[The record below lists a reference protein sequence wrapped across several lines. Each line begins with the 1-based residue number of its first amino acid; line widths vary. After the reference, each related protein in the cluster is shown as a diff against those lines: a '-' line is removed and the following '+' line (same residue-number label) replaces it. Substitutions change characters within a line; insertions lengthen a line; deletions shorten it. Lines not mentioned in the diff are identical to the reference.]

1 MLAVK
6 ELSESSASSLTVVR
20 ARWSCRALTVTW
32 AYTAP
37 PAGTHI
43 HTHSHQYP
51 HITHLHTSLMD
62 YSSCDSQVIYPCTP
76 PSPSSSQ
83 FLAPPL
89 FISLG
94 LSLMARVNWLPS
106 NCCSLAW
113 VTKHVRRN
121 KQKLP
126 PLARLCAGF
135 FFLIL
140 QFPFQVI
147 LAASSVAFCA
157 FTCLCLSLHLSLCR
171 FTHPELENI
180 RKTEM
185 RRLDGEPNK
194 PPQHFRIWTI
204 FKVKTLFHADF
215 LIYSISIYCC
225 VILCRSSLH
234 AYKLA
239 HKLILTLTGTGIC
252 IFIHTY

>member
-62 YSSCDSQVIYPCTP
+62 YSTCDSQVIYPCTP

-94 LSLMARVNWLPS
+94 LSLMARVNWLLS

-135 FFLIL
+135 FFFFCNSHSKSSSPPPPWLSAHLPAFVCRSI
-140 QFPFQVI
+140 FHFV
-147 LAASSVAFCA
+147 ASL
-157 FTCLCLSLHLSLCR
+157 TL
-171 FTHPELENI
+171 NW
-180 RKTEM
+180 KTSGRQRWGGWM
-185 RRLDGEPNK
+185 ANQTNP
-194 PPQHFRIWTI
+194 H
-204 FKVKTLFHADF
+204 
-215 LIYSISIYCC
+215 SISAFEQYLKSKHFFMLIF
-225 VILCRSSLH
+225 SSIQ
-234 AYKLA
+234 YQ
-239 HKLILTLTGTGIC
+239 
-252 IFIHTY
+252 FIAV

>member
-62 YSSCDSQVIYPCTP
+62 YSACDSQVIYPCTP

-94 LSLMARVNWLPS
+94 LSLMARVNWLLS

-126 PLARLCAGF
+126 PLARLCAVF
-135 FFLIL
+135 FFSFAIPIPSHPRRLLRGFLRIYL
-140 QFPFQVI
+140 PLF
-147 LAASSVAFCA
+147 VAPS
-157 FTCLCLSLHLSLCR
+157 FTLSLHSPWTGKHQEDRDEEAGWRTKQTPTAFPHLN
-171 FTHPELENI
+171 NI
-180 RKTEM
+180 
-185 RRLDGEPNK
+185 
-194 PPQHFRIWTI
+194 
-204 FKVKTLFHADF
+204 
-215 LIYSISIYCC
+215 
-225 VILCRSSLH
+225 
-234 AYKLA
+234 
-239 HKLILTLTGTGIC
+239 
-252 IFIHTY
+252 